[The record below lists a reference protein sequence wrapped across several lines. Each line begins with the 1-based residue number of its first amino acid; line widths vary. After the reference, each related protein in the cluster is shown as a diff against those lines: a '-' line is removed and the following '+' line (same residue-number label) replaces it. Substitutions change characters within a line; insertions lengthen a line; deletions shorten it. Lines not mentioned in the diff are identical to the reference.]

1 MNNFLEIKDYN
12 FDQLNKII
20 EDAKSRKK
28 LRLGFD
34 SGVKDLDSPM
44 KGKVLAL
51 LFQKPSTRTRV
62 SFDIAMRQLGGE
74 TLVLNSED
82 MQIDRGETFADTA
95 RVLSKYVDIIMIRST
110 THEVLTEVSNYST
123 VPVINGL
130 TDRSHP
136 CQVLSDIF
144 TYIEL
149 RDSIKGKNFVWFGDS
164 NNVARSWVEASVIF
178 GFNFTLA
185 SPKEFSLDAELVKWA
200 NQNGGNVSLVYDPL
214 DAVLEADCII
224 TDVWVSMGDEINQSI
239 SSVERRKILSPYRV
253 TSKLMNLARSDSLFM
268 HCLPAHRGEEV
279 DSEVIDGPKSVV
291 WLEAENRLH
300 IQKSIILNCFSI
312 E

>member
-1 MNNFLEIKDYN
+1 MN
-12 FDQLNKII
+12 
-20 EDAKSRKK
+20 
-28 LRLGFD
+28 
-34 SGVKDLDSPM
+34 
-44 KGKVLAL
+44 GKVLAL

-82 MQIDRGETFADTA
+82 MQIDRGESFADTA

-110 THEVLTEVSNYST
+110 THEVLVEVSNYST
-123 VPVINGL
+123 VPIINGL

-144 TYIEL
+144 TFIEL

-185 SPKEFSLDAELVKWA
+185 SPKEFSLNPELVKWA
-200 NQNGGNVSLVYDPL
+200 NQNGGNVRLVYDPL
-214 DAVLEADCII
+214 EAILDADCVM
-224 TDVWVSMGDEINQSI
+224 TDVWVSMGDEINQNITSA
-239 SSVERRKILSPYRV
+239 ERRKILSPYRV
-253 TSKLMNLARSDSLFM
+253 TTKLMNLARSDSLFM

-279 DSEVIDGPKSVV
+279 DSEVIDGSKSVV

-300 IQKSIILNCFSI
+300 IQKSIILNCFGI

>member
-82 MQIDRGETFADTA
+82 MQIYRG
-95 RVLSKYVDIIMIRST
+95 
-110 THEVLTEVSNYST
+110 
-123 VPVINGL
+123 
-130 TDRSHP
+130 
-136 CQVLSDIF
+136 
-144 TYIEL
+144 
-149 RDSIKGKNFVWFGDS
+149 
-164 NNVARSWVEASVIF
+164 
-178 GFNFTLA
+178 
-185 SPKEFSLDAELVKWA
+185 
-200 NQNGGNVSLVYDPL
+200 
-214 DAVLEADCII
+214 
-224 TDVWVSMGDEINQSI
+224 
-239 SSVERRKILSPYRV
+239 
-253 TSKLMNLARSDSLFM
+253 
-268 HCLPAHRGEEV
+268 
-279 DSEVIDGPKSVV
+279 
-291 WLEAENRLH
+291 
-300 IQKSIILNCFSI
+300 
-312 E
+312 